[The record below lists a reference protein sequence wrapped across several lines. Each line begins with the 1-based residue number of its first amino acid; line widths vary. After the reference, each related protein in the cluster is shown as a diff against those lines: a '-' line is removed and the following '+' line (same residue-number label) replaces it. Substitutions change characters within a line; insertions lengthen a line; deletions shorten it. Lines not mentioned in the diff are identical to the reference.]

1 MTTGAGAGAGT
12 GSHASTNGMD
22 GAPIT
27 QKAKERLSTPKQLL
41 NSTSNTCDE
50 SLRSPQEEIV
60 QAKRSPTTLANDL
73 LSLTME
79 PVKQTCIPQKP
90 LVDSSFEDSMEAA
103 IARSLQATSSVPRKE
118 PKQDPFASLTTT
130 MFEQSNSLKTAPHDN
145 ISSKESVATAPVP
158 TPATSGNKM
167 ALGIQ
172 VRNFIGDT
180 PS

>member
-1 MTTGAGAGAGT
+1 MTTGAGAGT

-118 PKQDPFASLTTT
+118 PKQ
-130 MFEQSNSLKTAPHDN
+130 EQSNSLKTAPHDN
-145 ISSKESVATAPVP
+145 ISSKEPVATAPVP
-158 TPATSGNKM
+158 TPAASGNKM

-180 PS
+180 TS